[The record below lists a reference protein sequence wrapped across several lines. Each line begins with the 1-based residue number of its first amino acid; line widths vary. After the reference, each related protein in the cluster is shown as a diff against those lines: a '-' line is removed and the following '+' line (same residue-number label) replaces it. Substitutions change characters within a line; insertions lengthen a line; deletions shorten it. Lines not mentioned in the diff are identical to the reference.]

1 MKAGSL
7 PGAITVE
14 DILYE
19 QKQKLQLQTNYVR
32 FETQKPAFCDYLL
45 RRIPCYLRMCITQP
59 LAYGRTNPNKLI
71 ISTGIYLRGFIFT
84 LSHSIALTFLHLCVH
99 MVLCVYFLGVNF
111 YKCFNCITEEYKQV
125 QKQTLLRVFK
135 MLISVK

>member
-45 RRIPCYLRMCITQP
+45 RRIPCYLRMRITQP
-59 LAYGRTNPNKLI
+59 LAYGLTNLNKLR
-71 ISTGIYLRGFIFT
+71 ISTGIYLHIITYDNIDNCSWQG
-84 LSHSIALTFLHLCVH
+84 SVHLCVH
-99 MVLCVYFLGVNF
+99 MVLCVYFLCVNF
-111 YKCFNCITEEYKQV
+111 YKCFNCITEEYKTSS
-125 QKQTLLRVFK
+125 KANITKGF
-135 MLISVK
+135 

>member
-1 MKAGSL
+1 MPTHKMKAGSL

-45 RRIPCYLRMCITQP
+45 RRIPCYLRMRITQP
-59 LAYGRTNPNKLI
+59 LAYGRTNPNNLI
-71 ISTGIYLRGFIFT
+71 ISTGIYLHGFIFT
-84 LSHSIALTFLHLCVH
+84 LSHTIALTFVH
-99 MVLCVYFLGVNF
+99 GKGVFIFVFIMCSVCTF
-111 YKCFNCITEEYKQV
+111 YE
-125 QKQTLLRVFK
+125 
-135 MLISVK
+135 LISLNVLIV

>member
-45 RRIPCYLRMCITQP
+45 RRIPCYLRMRITQP

-71 ISTGIYLRGFIFT
+71 ISTGIYL
-84 LSHSIALTFLHLCVH
+84 LTITYDNIDICSWQRSVHLCVH
-99 MVLCVYFLGVNF
+99 NVLCVYFLCVNF

-125 QKQTLLRVFK
+125 QKQTLLRGFL
-135 MLISVK
+135 M

>member
-45 RRIPCYLRMCITQP
+45 RRIPCYLRMRITQP
-59 LAYGRTNPNKLI
+59 LAYGRTTP
-71 ISTGIYLRGFIFT
+71 
-84 LSHSIALTFLHLCVH
+84 
-99 MVLCVYFLGVNF
+99 
-111 YKCFNCITEEYKQV
+111 
-125 QKQTLLRVFK
+125 KQTYNINWNNITAVLSSHYHIR
-135 MLISVK
+135 